1 MCCSGPTSMG
11 RKSVHGQELP
21 RHLWVS
27 LLNPLAWISI
37 WEASLSL
44 VKRERGLNIKWMP
57 PFARESST
65 SESLSETEASV
76 AGLQALNSPLVNP
89 IVTPR
94 WKQVRQARQKV
105 AGLSQPAL
113 GSCCRT
119 SVHSHPAKVSISRS
133 TLSQSLSSVQF
144 VHNQ

>member
-1 MCCSGPTSMG
+1 MG

-57 PFARESST
+57 SFARESST
-65 SESLSETEASV
+65 SGSSASPPGAVLTANPQYARRHDIAARRAFFTARV
-76 AGLQALNSPLVNP
+76 AARERRAGAVGGKGGGGQSGERLR
-89 IVTPR
+89 R
-94 WKQVRQARQKV
+94 WRR
-105 AGLSQPAL
+105 
-113 GSCCRT
+113 
-119 SVHSHPAKVSISRS
+119 
-133 TLSQSLSSVQF
+133 
-144 VHNQ
+144 